1 MLPCLVLSA
10 DYVNLFLD
18 KSFLNSK
25 IKLFIW
31 NILTIIKSV
40 KMNLILKGIVFS
52 IIAQCC
58 IPDRENCVWVKHG
71 VLNKLT

>member
-18 KSFLNSK
+18 KSFKNSK

-52 IIAQCC
+52 IIA
-58 IPDRENCVWVKHG
+58 DREN
-71 VLNKLT
+71 KLYLHLCQAQMNLK

>member
-18 KSFLNSK
+18 KSFKNSK

-52 IIAQCC
+52 IIA
-58 IPDRENCVWVKHG
+58 DREN
-71 VLNKLT
+71 KLDLHLCQAQMNLK